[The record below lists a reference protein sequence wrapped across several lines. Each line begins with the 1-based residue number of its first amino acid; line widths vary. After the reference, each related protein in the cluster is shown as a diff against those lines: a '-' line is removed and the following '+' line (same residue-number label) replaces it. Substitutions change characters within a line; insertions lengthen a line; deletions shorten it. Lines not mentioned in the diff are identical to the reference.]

1 MRLLGGRFAE
11 AILKS
16 GLEQRWAE
24 EPPGFRAND
33 VPEHV
38 LRVEVFFFG
47 REN

>member
-16 GLEQRWAE
+16 GPEQRWAE

-38 LRVEVFFFG
+38 LRVEVFFG